1 MPIFT
6 SVALLPFII
15 AIAITTV
22 LTFIAIPLIK
32 KIGLMDDPKLH
43 KHPGIIHTKPIP
55 RGGGIPLYLGAL
67 LTSLFF
73 IPFSPISF
81 AIFFAAFLL
90 LGIGLIDD
98 KLNAKSKDVSPYLR
112 FLINILSAVIVVA
125 SGVSIHFITNPIG
138 GGVVH
143 LDAIKLSIPFL
154 HITLLASDIIT
165 VIWLV
170 WIMNMLNWSK
180 GVDGQ
185 MPGIVAISAI
195 VIGIL
200 SLKLNPAGHGGFID
214 AQLSF
219 IIAGAAIGFL
229 FFNFYPAKI
238 FPGYSATSLYLL
250 LGVASIL
257 TSAKLATAILVMGVP
272 TFDAF
277 FIIIRR
283 ILSKKSPFHG
293 DKKHLHHIFLKLGYS
308 QRQIALFYWSISG
321 ILGLLSFLLESRSK
335 VFAILMVIAITGGA
349 LLFLH
354 SITNKNKKNEKLT
367 S

>member
-1 MPIFT
+1 MLTIIT
-6 SVALLPFII
+6 VAYLPFIV
-15 AIAITTV
+15 ALVITTI
-22 LTFIAIPLIK
+22 LTFLSIPLVK
-32 KIGLMDDPKLH
+32 KFGLIDDPKLH
-43 KHPGIIHTKPIP
+43 KHPALLHTKPIP
-55 RGGGIPLYLGAL
+55 RGGGIPLFFGAL
-67 LTSLFF
+67 LTSFLF
-73 IPFSPISF
+73 IPLTTTTI
-81 AIFFAAFLL
+81 AIFFAAFLS
-90 LGIGLIDD
+90 LGVGIIDD
-98 KLNAKSKDVSPYLR
+98 KLNAQSKDVSPYFR
-112 FLINILSAVIVVA
+112 FLINILSALIIVA
-125 SGVSIHFITNPIG
+125 SGVSILYITNPFG
-138 GGVVH
+138 EGVLH
-143 LDAIKLSIPFL
+143 LNSIKFIIPYL
-154 HITLLASDIIT
+154 HIPILLSDIIS
-165 VIWLV
+165 ILWLV

-200 SLKLNPAGHGGFID
+200 SLRLNPTGLGNPID

-219 IIAGAAIGFL
+219 IIAGAAVGFL

-238 FPGYSATSLYLL
+238 FPGYGATSLYLL

-283 ILSKKSPFHG
+283 IMAKKSPFKG
-293 DKKHLHHIFLKLGYS
+293 DKKHLHHILLKLGYT
-308 QRQIALFYWSISG
+308 QRQTALFYWCISG
-321 ILGLLSFLLESRSK
+321 ILGVLSFLLESRSK
-335 VFAILMVIAITGGA
+335 IFAILMVIAITGGA

-354 SITNKNKKNEKLT
+354 SITNKKNEKLT